1 MGCTVCIIST
11 TIRNITLL
19 LNEHVS
25 FNDPIMKIV
34 KFVYPLFS
42 IAVHENEC
50 KRFAAVLVNK

>member
-1 MGCTVCIIST
+1 
-11 TIRNITLL
+11 L